1 MKITSVNLKKIS
13 NQENLKAFATV
24 ILDNSL
30 AIHNLK
36 LIQGNNGLFIAFPN
50 YKGTNEKY
58 YDIVHPIVGDL
69 RREIEAEIIS
79 QYNK

>member
-1 MKITSVNLKKIS
+1 MKVTNVNVKKID
-13 NQENLKAFATV
+13 NQENLKAFATI
-24 ILDNSL
+24 ILDDSL

-36 LIQGNNGLFIAFPN
+36 LIKGNNGLFIAFPS

-69 RREIEAEIIS
+69 RKEIEKEIIN

>member
-1 MKITSVNLKKIS
+1 MKVTSVNIKKID
-13 NQENLKAFATV
+13 NQEILNALAT
-24 ILDNSL
+24 ILLDDSL

-50 YKGTNEKY
+50 YKGTNDKY
-58 YDIVHPIVGDL
+58 YDIVHPIVGEL
-69 RREIEAEIIS
+69 RKEIETEIIS